1 MLIKAK
7 LDTLDALV
15 FGNFHCKQDYRDKQS
30 SIVAMIRKGL
40 SNFTGANSNEVQLKP
55 PPLLEEFLTV
65 YSGPVI
71 GLSGFGRKEV
81 RQYEQFIEVAKT
93 MREKFGRTNIHPI
106 DEKKYIKKLGF
117 ECMHTINDKRNISVC
132 AERGDFSRFADTTQA
147 EHRCT
152 GDGGGHPDMI
162 AWEIS
167 EKLHDIFPSVE
178 RQLDVACNASGTNQI
193 CCNTSYFFEEIWP
206 LMKRKLC
213 PNMKPRTHLGSI
225 MFLQAQKELKMEHN
239 GEKIFHNLR

>member
-1 MLIKAK
+1 
-7 LDTLDALV
+7 
-15 FGNFHCKQDYRDKQS
+15 
-30 SIVAMIRKGL
+30 
-40 SNFTGANSNEVQLKP
+40 
-55 PPLLEEFLTV
+55 
-65 YSGPVI
+65 
-71 GLSGFGRKEV
+71 
-81 RQYEQFIEVAKT
+81 
-93 MREKFGRTNIHPI
+93 
-106 DEKKYIKKLGF
+106 
-117 ECMHTINDKRNISVC
+117 MHTINDKRNISVC

-147 EHRCT
+147 EHRCK

-193 CCNTSYFFEEIWP
+193 CCNTSYVFEEIWP

-239 GEKIFHNLR
+239 GEKIFHNLRSFQDRGWSYKANGTDIATVYLRIFKAANNQIVGHANSTFSKRGDIFSLTSLSATLILMTPAL